1 MTGAPVRSDTPIEIA
16 HVAYTTFPAD
26 TRVKREASAAAAMG
40 RRVAVVVLR
49 GDGQAEEEEMGG
61 LLVVRLRGRKSRRGP
76 LSYLAE
82 YIAFVWR
89 AYRLLANDPR
99 FARLRIVHI
108 HTLPDF
114 LIYAATAAQRRG
126 ARVILDLH
134 EIFPEFA
141 ASRYPGVP
149 GRIAA
154 AGALWIERWARR
166 KADVTITVN
175 TPIDELLASRSIGRS
190 ERRVVIHNSTDPN
203 DFGEVRDA
211 SLHPARDVLEVVY
224 HGTLTSLYGLDVA
237 IRGIALASE
246 RGIKIRFTILGD
258 GPHRAALEVLVRE
271 LAVQRLVTFEPP
283 LQQTALPQRLRA
295 CQAGIVPTRL
305 DGMTRYSL
313 SNKLLEYVHLGIPVL
328 AARLPTYVQYLSE
341 NAWYWTPSDSLDL
354 ARAIGD
360 FAAASPA
367 ERLARARRAQQQVE
381 RIAWPLERARL
392 QALYAELLAPS

>member
-1 MTGAPVRSDTPIEIA
+1 MTGAFARGDTPIEIA
-16 HVAYTTFPAD
+16 HIAYTTFPAD
-26 TRVKREASAAAAMG
+26 TRVKREASAAVAIG
-40 RRVAVVVLR
+40 RVAVVVLR
-49 GDGQAEEEEMGG
+49 GDGQAAEEEIAG
-61 LLVVRLRGRKSRRGP
+61 LSVVRLRGRKSRGGP

-82 YIAFVWR
+82 YGAFVWR
-89 AYRLLANDPR
+89 AYKLLANDPR

-114 LIYAATAAQRRG
+114 LIYAATPAQRRG

-154 AGALWIERWARR
+154 AVGLWIERWARR

-175 TPIDELLASRSIGRS
+175 TPIDDLLARRSIGRS

-237 IRGIALASE
+237 IRGVALASE

-271 LAVQRLVTFEPP
+271 LGVQRLVTFEPP

-295 CQAGIVPTRL
+295 CEAGIVPTRL

-328 AARLPTYVQYLSE
+328 AARLPTYVQYLGE
-341 NAWYWTPSDSLDL
+341 NAWYWTPNDPLDL
-354 ARAIGD
+354 ARAIAD
-360 FAAASPA
+360 FAAAST
-367 ERLARARRAQQQVE
+367 EQLVVRTKRAQQLLQ
-381 RIAWPLERARL
+381 RIAWPLERAKL
-392 QALYAELLAPS
+392 QALYAELLAPT